1 MAALNLNALNRREV
15 LQLGVACGVGARLG
29 DEDVSCLAAADTASL
44 AIQEERPLQ
53 TRMFWTWDHSTEW
66 ALNRLG
72 AHTHG
77 SCNEYGRTTQ
87 SFIDDYTALLH
98 WCGQHGI
105 DAVVVW
111 GLLRDSHGGLE
122 SAKRLCD
129 VAAKAN
135 VRLLCGVGLNAYGGV
150 YYEGDSPYN
159 LERHLQTHPEL
170 YAVDA
175 DGNSTNF
182 SIDAIGTR
190 VRLANSSTP
199 GPRGFYHACPSR
211 PENQE
216 FAAESLKWLFRNLE
230 LGGVQIET
238 GDTGV
243 CQCEMCRNRRKHP
256 ADTFSWEDMALM
268 YPLAAEAIRSVAPD
282 AWIVCETYS
291 HPEPYAGPK
300 PAPGFGDGKA
310 AWADESLQKFP
321 QGAFVQWVADRYI
334 RQGDPEHVWTDLG
347 RVSAGEGHAV
357 GAGLRHVMR
366 AHVGTNWGWGG
377 FRGEVAVEWIAAMVQ
392 KSVSSGFEGISL
404 FGEVSPF
411 HTGAELSY
419 LALKD
424 FGSPGNPMSNPTL
437 FEQRVAAPLLGGPT
451 QAIDFLRFA
460 GLPDARY
467 PDRRAEIPA
476 AISSIYSR
484 LPSLSPEV
492 ARRWCWLAN
501 QLASFVYP

>member
-1 MAALNLNALNRREV
+1 MGVINRRDM
-15 LQLGVACGVGARLG
+15 LQLSAACGLGAAICTPTSNQAIAATSI
-29 DEDVSCLAAADTASL
+29 EAAADEKTL
-44 AIQEERPLQ
+44 PIK

-72 AHTHG
+72 AHSHG
-77 SCNEYGRTTQ
+77 SCNEYGRSTQ
-87 SFIDDYTALLH
+87 SFLDDYTALLK
-98 WCGQHGI
+98 WCGRNQI

-111 GLLRDSHGGLE
+111 GLLRDAHGGLDA
-122 SAKRLCD
+122 AKRLCD
-129 VAAKAN
+129 VAAKEN

-175 DGNSTNF
+175 EGRSTNF
-182 SIDAIGTR
+182 SIDAVGNR
-190 VRLANSSTP
+190 VPLANTSTP

-216 FAAESLKWLFRNLE
+216 FIAESLTWLFENLE

-243 CQCEMCRNRRKHP
+243 CQCSLCRERRKHP

-268 YPLAAEAIRSVAPD
+268 YPIAANAVRSVSPD

-310 AWADESLQKFP
+310 AWADEALKQFP
-321 QGAFVQWVADRYI
+321 RDVFVQWVADRYL
-334 RQGDPEHVWTDLG
+334 RQADPDRTWTDKG
-347 RVSAGEGHAV
+347 KVSGE
-357 GAGLRHVMR
+357 GLRHVMR
-366 AHVGTNWGWGG
+366 AHVGTDWGWGA
-377 FRGEVAVEWIAAMVQ
+377 FRGEVALEWITKMVRQ
-392 KSVSSGFEGISL
+392 GVESGFEGMSL

-411 HTGAELSY
+411 HTGAELNY
-419 LALKD
+419 LALSN
-424 FGSPGNPMSNPTL
+424 FGSAANPGSDENIFL
-437 FEQRVAAPLLGGPT
+437 EQIAAPLLGGR
-451 QAIDFLRFA
+451 ANAEEFVRLA
-460 GLPDARY
+460 GLMDARF
-467 PDRRAEIPA
+467 PDRRKEIPA
-476 AISSIYSR
+476 AIKSIHGR
-484 LPSLSPEV
+484 LAGLSPD
-492 ARRWCWLAN
+492 AAQRWCWLAN
-501 QLASFVYP
+501 KLASFVYA